1 MISTLLHVYLSLHC
15 RFIVTKCNILSKHP
29 VFAIYKVLMKKAQV
43 REFVCYV
50 LVIIAHLAMGF
61 SSLFCLFMIQHYM
74 SVKEWFSSSQ
84 FSTDKFCWRVAIV
97 LLSLDFK
104 VWLMWIW
111 SSMILKFFYWLIDWW
126 MERWIDWLIWL
137 CEIPAITFVIFIF
150 LYNIAQYYM
159 WFVCYTCI
167 QSNVYLYYSVFNP
180 LYFWCWLKLLLRCT
194 CECLYLPFLVKVFT
208 LNWADFDPFWQHFQF

>member
-1 MISTLLHVYLSLHC
+1 MGLLLCYIYTKACSNISCFNICTCNTKDAFDNIGSMILTLLHVYLSLHC

-84 FSTDKFCWRVAIV
+84 FSTDKFC
-97 LLSLDFK
+97 
-104 VWLMWIW
+104 
-111 SSMILKFFYWLIDWW
+111 
-126 MERWIDWLIWL
+126 
-137 CEIPAITFVIFIF
+137 
-150 LYNIAQYYM
+150 
-159 WFVCYTCI
+159 
-167 QSNVYLYYSVFNP
+167 
-180 LYFWCWLKLLLRCT
+180 
-194 CECLYLPFLVKVFT
+194 
-208 LNWADFDPFWQHFQF
+208 